1 MFVVT
6 TPDFAGPMDLL
17 VYIVRRR
24 ELDVAYISISAI
36 ASDYLEWLDRMEL
49 TELDSAGDFILLAA
63 TLLQFKALNLLPGEE
78 PEISEAEMN
87 GKARS
92 RSDEELAAMRS
103 TISQLAEMEAKQINL
118 FNRGSVQIHGLDE
131 ALTGDLLADVS
142 AYDLALAFRDIIYHL
157 PLEPTHVI
165 EDVPFSLEGQIAF
178 ILSFFESS
186 HKVAFELLAQALSS
200 RLAVIMTFLAMLEL
214 IRMIKIKVV
223 QYQPF
228 GPLWLILLDTN

>member
-1 MFVVT
+1 MFVVA

-36 ASDYLEWLDRMEL
+36 ASDYLDWLDRIEL

-63 TLLQFKALNLLPGEE
+63 TLLQFKAINLLPGEE
-78 PEISEAEMN
+78 PDISEAELD
-87 GKARS
+87 GKVRIRS
-92 RSDEELAAMRS
+92 EKELAALRS
-103 TISQLAEMEAKQINL
+103 TISHLAELEAKQINL
-118 FNRGSVQIHGLDE
+118 FDRGSVQVHGLDE
-131 ALTGDLLADVS
+131 ALTSDMLADVS

-157 PLEPTHVI
+157 PSEPTHII

-178 ILSFFESS
+178 ILSFFENSNR
-186 HKVAFELLAQALSS
+186 VAFDLLAQALSS

-214 IRMIKIKVV
+214 IRMVKIKVV

-228 GPLWLILLDTN
+228 GPLWLILLDAN